1 MKKLFLILI
10 PVVLL
15 FTGCHN
21 DNYVTIYQGRDKI
34 DEIEPLKLTDKSINF
49 IAKTAVEQNRQLI
62 NHFDKVVTSVDMD
75 GKRYV
80 YTIMVIEDMR
90 KLSSAYNF
98 HRTNK
103 LWSEEMQLEDIYG
116 KADQLIKIKAAY
128 LSGFFFLTFEIIVS
142 DVEAI
147 LE

>member
-15 FTGCHN
+15 LTGCHN
-21 DNYVTIYQGRDKI
+21 DNYVTIYQGKDRI
-34 DEIEPLKLTDKSINF
+34 DEIEPLKLTDKNINF
-49 IAKTAVEQNRQLI
+49 IAKTAVEQNKQLI
-62 NHFDKVVTSVDMD
+62 EHFDRIVVGIDMD

-80 YTIMVIEDMR
+80 YSVMVIEDMK

-103 LWSEEMQLEDIYG
+103 LWTEEMQLENLQD
-116 KADQLIKIKAAY
+116 
-128 LSGFFFLTFEIIVS
+128 E
-142 DVEAI
+142 
-147 LE
+147 

>member
-1 MKKLFLILI
+1 
-10 PVVLL
+10 L

-49 IAKTAVEQNRQLI
+49 IAKTAVEQNKQLI
-62 NHFDKVVTSVDMD
+62 NNHFDRVVISVDMD

-80 YTIMVIEDMR
+80 YTIMVIEDMK

-98 HRTNK
+98 YRTNK
-103 LWSEEMQLEDIYG
+103 LWSEEMQLENLQD
-116 KADQLIKIKAAY
+116 
-128 LSGFFFLTFEIIVS
+128 E
-142 DVEAI
+142 
-147 LE
+147 